1 MSFHQNTQ
9 KWRLNIWNRNGKK
22 FLEVISHHFLSQYF
36 IKLICFTKLARI
48 LSCVSVPKKV
58 PCFSNSGLPNWFS
71 ACSMKS
77 VRFLLWQCFTQIL
90 AAGDNKYLLNDYR
103 FAAHQCGGEPSSGGW
118 LCHLSSLQL
127 VMNEE
132 CPWGGQFK
140 HEFCTVFLR
149 FQGFAPHSQE
159 D

>member
-9 KWRLNIWNRNGKK
+9 KWRLNIWNINGKVLGSDITSLSK
-22 FLEVISHHFLSQYF
+22 PVFYKVNMLHKISSNFLLCVCAKESALFFKSGLT
-36 IKLICFTKLARI
+36 KLIHC
-48 LSCVSVPKKV
+48 
-58 PCFSNSGLPNWFS
+58 
-71 ACSMKS
+71 
-77 VRFLLWQCFTQIL
+77 LLYEISQIFFFFTQIL
-90 AAGDNKYLLNDYR
+90 AAGDNKYLLNDHR